1 MKFDM
6 GRAWSDAMA
15 LLRGNRDVVLVVA
28 AVFFFLPYL
37 AMILLLPDFAASLN
51 PPAAS
56 DPADASAV
64 LEQMT
69 RIYAEIWW
77 AMLLLIMIQAVGM
90 LGLLALL
97 TDRGRPTVGEALKT
111 GLICL
116 IPYLLAQILISI
128 ICVLVIMVP
137 IMAGALAGIAG
148 AVLLGIVAVVALL
161 YLVTKFSLT
170 PPVIA
175 IERVLNPI
183 TALQRSWQLTKGNS
197 LRLFLFYLLLI
208 IALIVVSIVVGF
220 VVALVGVI
228 GGPDS
233 GLIVTGVLNG
243 LFNMLFLAVF
253 LAVLAA
259 AHRQLAGPSGEAIGE
274 TFE

>member
-1 MKFDM
+1 M
-6 GRAWSDAMA
+6 RARIARLIA
-15 LLRGNRDVVLVVA
+15 LLPFV
-28 AVFFFLPYL
+28 
-37 AMILLLPDFAASLN
+37 
-51 PPAAS
+51 
-56 DPADASAV
+56 
-64 LEQMT
+64 
-69 RIYAEIWW
+69 
-77 AMLLLIMIQAVGM
+77 
-90 LGLLALL
+90 
-97 TDRGRPTVGEALKT
+97 
-111 GLICL
+111 
-116 IPYLLAQILISI
+116 
-128 ICVLVIMVP
+128 
-137 IMAGALAGIAG
+137 
-148 AVLLGIVAVVALL
+148 IVAVVALL

-175 IERVLNPI
+175 IERVLNPVA
-183 TALQRSWQLTKGNS
+183 ALQRSWQLTKGNS

-228 GGPDS
+228 GGPDG